1 MLGTLVVPRSR
12 SISTSQGPKTSP
24 PTDHK
29 EQKEHPSLSRS
40 FSEKT
45 PGPKPRRVSA
55 TSSLNNSKD
64 GTAEEFFI
72 DMILARHARK
82 LLQAGRLAD
91 LGKFAAHLDFHLV
104 AWLRREATRAGQIQ
118 DFVWALKRVHQDFGW
133 PFPTT
138 MAVGSGSDSS
148 RSRTSSHQS
157 CPQLDDKL
165 RTLYIDVGDKLVKRD
180 DSGYG
185 NGVSNS
191 TAGRQVPNTATITA
205 DA

>member
-118 DFVWALKRVHQDFGW
+118 DFGW

-148 RSRTSSHQS
+148 RPRSSSHQS
-157 CPQLDDKL
+157 CLQLDDKL
-165 RTLYIDVGDKLVKRD
+165 RTLYIDVGDKPGKRD

-185 NGVSNS
+185 NGVSTS
-191 TAGRQVPNTATITA
+191 TAGRQVQNTATIAA